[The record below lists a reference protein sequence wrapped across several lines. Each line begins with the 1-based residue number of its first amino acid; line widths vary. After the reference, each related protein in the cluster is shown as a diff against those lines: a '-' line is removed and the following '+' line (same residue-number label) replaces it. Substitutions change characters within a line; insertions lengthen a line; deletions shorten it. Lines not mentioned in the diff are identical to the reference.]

1 VQKKHQFF
9 ARKTLHLWYNKN
21 MKRYGKLVIGP
32 GGIFCSCCNARIG
45 NFGKKNRHKTKKL
58 TARYLRRNKRIFPEE
73 ID

>member
-1 VQKKHQFF
+1 
-9 ARKTLHLWYNKN
+9 

-45 NFGKKNRHKTKKL
+45 NFGEKNRHKTKKL
-58 TARYLRRNKRIFPEE
+58 TARYLRRNKRIFHDE